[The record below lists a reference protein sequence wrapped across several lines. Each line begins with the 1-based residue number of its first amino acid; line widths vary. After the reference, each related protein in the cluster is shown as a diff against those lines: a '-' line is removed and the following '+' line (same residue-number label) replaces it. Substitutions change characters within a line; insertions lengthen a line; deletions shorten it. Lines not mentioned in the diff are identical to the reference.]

1 MSRKPAHL
9 QIDTLKTLRT
19 VSFEL
24 FGRHGYDGVSIG
36 DIAAA
41 AALSKGALYWHFPGK
56 DALYLDCLKRLH
68 ELFDS
73 YIFDPMREA
82 ADPVAGLLLMFR
94 GIENLTLDPRVENG
108 IAGYWLVSSNA
119 MSGEIFETQRAF
131 ERNSRDTVEKILRR
145 AVEEKRF
152 DLHGDLEAM
161 ARAII
166 FMIEAAMLP
175 LRNMSADEMR
185 DLLGVLARTL
195 FRAYAP
201 GMVLPSL

>member
-1 MSRKPAHL
+1 MSRKPAHQ
-9 QIDTLKTLRT
+9 QIDTLKTLRS

-36 DIAAA
+36 DIASAA
-41 AALSKGALYWHFPGK
+41 GLSKGALYWHFPGK

-73 YIFDPMREA
+73 YVFGPMRQES
-82 ADPVAGLLLMFR
+82 DPVAGILLVFR
-94 GIENLTLDPRVENG
+94 GVESLTRDPRVEKG
-108 IAGYWLVSSNA
+108 IAGYWLVSSNS
-119 MSGEIFETQRAF
+119 MSGEIFEAQRAF
-131 ERNSRDTVEKILRR
+131 EQSSRSTIEDTLRR
-145 AVEEKRF
+145 AVDKSRF
-152 DLHGDLEAM
+152 DLQGDLEAM
-161 ARAII
+161 SRAMI
-166 FMIEAAMLP
+166 FLIEAAMLP

-201 GMVLPSL
+201 GMMLPPI